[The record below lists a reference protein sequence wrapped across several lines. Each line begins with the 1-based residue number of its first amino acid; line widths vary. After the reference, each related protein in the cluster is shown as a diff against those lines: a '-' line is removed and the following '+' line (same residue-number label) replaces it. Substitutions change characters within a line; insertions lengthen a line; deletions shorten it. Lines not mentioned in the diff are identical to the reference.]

1 MASETNSKAEEAYIQ
16 AHRQACDLLVHI
28 EELLHDLPAPGNDEL
43 PINWAHVGTASEVV
57 ARLTDVVAFLSGNEK

>member
-1 MASETNSKAEEAYIQ
+1 MSGTNSKAEETYIQ
-16 AHRQACDLLVHI
+16 THRQACDLLVHI
-28 EELLHDLPAPGNDEL
+28 EELLHDLPAPGNDEF